1 MMLVD
6 NDIMFRLTDVC
17 KEFPVSGAKKD
28 VKLKALKNINLEI
41 RRGESFG
48 IVGESGCGKST
59 LARTLLGLYKPTSG
73 QILYN
78 GEDIN
83 GSDNNVR
90 KKLHREVQVVLQD
103 PFASLSPRMRVW
115 EIITEPMLVKGG
127 ISKKQ
132 CVKRAEELLELTGL
146 PVEAAMKYPH
156 QFSGGQRQRISI
168 GRALAS
174 YPELIICDEPVSALD
189 VAIQAQILNLFMD
202 LQEKNNLTY
211 LFISHDLG
219 VVQHMCDDI
228 GVMYLGRFAEVADKV
243 SLFTSPAHPYTYSL
257 LSVVPQVSRSPKGGR
272 VKLLGDPPSPIDLKP
287 GCRFNTRCPFAEDV
301 CRHEEPELRKIGDNH
316 FVACHLVRDGLGP
329 HQRGGEWKV

>member
-90 KKLHREVQVVLQD
+90 KKLHREV
-103 PFASLSPRMRVW
+103 
-115 EIITEPMLVKGG
+115 
-127 ISKKQ
+127 
-132 CVKRAEELLELTGL
+132 
-146 PVEAAMKYPH
+146 
-156 QFSGGQRQRISI
+156 
-168 GRALAS
+168 
-174 YPELIICDEPVSALD
+174 
-189 VAIQAQILNLFMD
+189 
-202 LQEKNNLTY
+202 
-211 LFISHDLG
+211 
-219 VVQHMCDDI
+219 
-228 GVMYLGRFAEVADKV
+228 
-243 SLFTSPAHPYTYSL
+243 
-257 LSVVPQVSRSPKGGR
+257 
-272 VKLLGDPPSPIDLKP
+272 
-287 GCRFNTRCPFAEDV
+287 
-301 CRHEEPELRKIGDNH
+301 
-316 FVACHLVRDGLGP
+316 
-329 HQRGGEWKV
+329 

>member
-115 EIITEPMLVKGG
+115 EIITEPMLVKGC

-132 CVKRAEELLELTGL
+132 CVKRA
-146 PVEAAMKYPH
+146 
-156 QFSGGQRQRISI
+156 
-168 GRALAS
+168 
-174 YPELIICDEPVSALD
+174 
-189 VAIQAQILNLFMD
+189 
-202 LQEKNNLTY
+202 
-211 LFISHDLG
+211 
-219 VVQHMCDDI
+219 
-228 GVMYLGRFAEVADKV
+228 
-243 SLFTSPAHPYTYSL
+243 
-257 LSVVPQVSRSPKGGR
+257 
-272 VKLLGDPPSPIDLKP
+272 
-287 GCRFNTRCPFAEDV
+287 
-301 CRHEEPELRKIGDNH
+301 
-316 FVACHLVRDGLGP
+316 
-329 HQRGGEWKV
+329 